1 MPHAVLL
8 NRVRP
13 SRVTQEDRMTHL
25 QSPTTDPAETD
36 APVGV
41 AHQLT
46 GFWRFA
52 FQIPAVGLGLFAL
65 WSAGPGIAEDHVHLG
80 VYTLVTWTL
89 ALLVLPFRQGAD
101 WVAPDVRTLALAG
114 VCLLTIAWAIL
125 RLDLVDEQ
133 GPAPL
138 DVTLWVITLVLFAAV
153 VWLPRAL
160 DFILIGLACFSIG
173 YFMWEYR
180 NLIER
185 AGAWTKTDFGIAIVA
200 TIVALEVARRALGPW
215 IPAISIFAMIYAY
228 FGVYFPAAIS
238 HAGVDV
244 EGIANYI
251 LYSQDGIFGVMTN
264 VMAQFVLIFIFLGAF
279 MQSSGMGRFFIDFPL
294 SIAGRSAGGP
304 AKVSVIASAVFGS
317 ISGSSLANIVSTG
330 SFTIPLMKRVGF
342 RPMVAGAVENTASLG
357 GQLLPPVMGAG
368 VFVMAEITGVPYLTI
383 ISVAAVPALLYLL
396 SIGMIV
402 HFEAK
407 KNGIEGLPATVL
419 RRPSEVFREGW
430 FHLLPF
436 AVLLGFLIKGYSP
449 DWCAVMAITSVVL
462 INWTRV
468 ALAKLNGWR
477 LPDQIMTPSTI
488 LQTLITGTRNS
499 LLVGG
504 AAGAVGIIV
513 GMIAMTSL
521 GLKMSLLLVDLAD
534 GSLFLTVVLVAVASL
549 LLGMALPIT
558 ASYLVLVVL
567 AGPAF
572 DQLGVPILAAHLI
585 VFWLSQDSNITPPVC
600 LGAFVAAGI
609 ARADPWKTGWMSFRF
624 AKMLYIM
631 PLLFAFSPILNFGD
645 PVGAAWT
652 MLTATIGV
660 IAFAAW
666 TMGYLHRAT
675 TKLEWALLAA
685 ASIMCFTPINF
696 QLLALVPGYVI
707 NVAGALLLVTI
718 SIWQRQT
725 LKLARTAN

>member
-1 MPHAVLL
+1 M
-8 NRVRP
+8 
-13 SRVTQEDRMTHL
+13 SDTQPLSADV
-25 QSPTTDPAETD
+25 AEADTS
-36 APVGV
+36 VGV

-46 GFWRFA
+46 GFWKLA
-52 FQIPAVGLGLFAL
+52 FQVPAIGLGLFAL
-65 WSAGPGIAEDHVHLG
+65 WSAGPGIAEDHIHLG
-80 VYTLVTWTL
+80 VYTLVTWAL
-89 ALLVLPFRQGAD
+89 VLLVLPMRKGAS
-101 WVAPDVRTLALAG
+101 WEAPDWQALALTAG
-114 VCLLTIAWAIL
+114 GLVAGFFLLM
-125 RLDLVDEQ
+125 RLDSIDEQ
-133 GPAPL
+133 GLAAL
-138 DVTLWVITLVLFAAV
+138 DVSLCALVIGFLVLLF
-153 VWLPRAL
+153 WKPRAL
-160 DFILIGLACFSIG
+160 DFILIGLACICVG
-173 YFMWEYR
+173 YFIWEYR

-185 AGAWTKTDFGIAIVA
+185 AGAWSKTDFGMAAVA
-200 TIVALEVARRALGPW
+200 TVIALEVARRALGPW
-215 IPAISIFAMIYAY
+215 IPAISIFAMLYAY
-228 FGVYFPAAIS
+228 FGEYFPASIS

-244 EGIANYI
+244 EGIVDYI
-251 LYSQDGIFGVMTN
+251 FYSQDGIFGVMTN

-342 RPMVAGAVENTASLG
+342 RPVVAGAVENTASLG

-396 SIGMIV
+396 SIGTIV

-407 KNGIEGLPATVL
+407 KNGIEGLPAAEL
-419 RRPSEVFREGW
+419 RRPSTVFREGW
-430 FHLLPF
+430 FHLIPF
-436 AVLLGFLIKGYSP
+436 AVLLGFLIRGYSP
-449 DWCAVMAITSVVL
+449 DWCAVMAIASVVV
-462 INWTRV
+462 INWIRV
-468 ALAKLNGWR
+468 VLAKVRGSK
-477 LPDQIMTPSTI
+477 LPDQVMTLPVI
-488 LQTLITGTRNS
+488 LQTLVTGTRNS

-521 GLKMSLLLVDLAD
+521 GLTMSLLLVDLAG

-572 DQLGVPILAAHLI
+572 DQLGVPLLAAHLI

-609 ARADPWKTGWMSFRF
+609 ARGDPWKTGWMSFRF

-631 PLLFAFSPILNFGD
+631 PLLFAYSPILDFSD
-645 PVGAAWT
+645 PVGAVWT

-666 TMGYLHRAT
+666 TMGYLHRAST
-675 TKLEWALLAA
+675 TIEWVLLAVA
-685 ASIMCFTPINF
+685 ALMCFVPVGWQIHDMIPGYVVNIAGAM
-696 QLLALVPGYVI
+696 LLALV
-707 NVAGALLLVTI
+707 
-718 SIWQRQT
+718 SIWQRRT
-725 LKLARTAN
+725 LGAGASAA